1 MSAREGQTGQAKKG
15 SRAGGKIFYG
25 YWIVVA
31 LVVINFIPVTLFMSC
46 NATFMPAVAD
56 ELNASPGV
64 IGYILSVFSLGNTAL
79 FPMFGRLFAKY
90 DSRILCT
97 VGIVVLAL
105 AFLCQSL
112 VTEPWQFIVCGVPL
126 AIGIVPLFFMA
137 PANLIN
143 RWFTKRAGFFIGLVL
158 ASTGVGGVIWNMV
171 SGALILDYGFRVTY
185 RIFAIV
191 TLVSGL
197 PFTLFVLRD
206 RPADKGL
213 VPYGSEEVLVQAS
226 DGARSA
232 GDAAGTGGAA
242 SAASAGGAG
251 STSEDGSPGSAS
263 ASAKGPVGSEQ
274 TGISAHDAYRTS
286 TFKLLLV
293 YALFLNLGMFV
304 CAMTPSY
311 VRTLDFAAALPLLG
325 ATCVSFIMGAQ
336 TVAKVLWGAIADK
349 RPLVSVIGG
358 ILMGIAGVLC
368 LTFFNDASWK
378 LYGGSILFGFFYA
391 LSTVTTPI
399 LTRYYFGMRDYSLI
413 FSKISMAC
421 TMGTFGGS
429 LIWGTTIN
437 VTGSF
442 YPMLFGVVC
451 MLSIALVCI
460 LLVNKSGKKLRAEC
474 GAVGQR

>member
-1 MSAREGQTGQAKKG
+1 MRGGHTSRQQSNG
-15 SRAGGKIFYG
+15 RAGGKIFYG

-79 FPMFGRLFAKY
+79 FPVFGRLFAKY

-97 VGIVVLAL
+97 LGIVVLA
-105 AFLCQSL
+105 FSFVCQSL

-143 RWFTKRAGFFIGLVL
+143 RWFNKRAGFFIGLVL

-171 SGALILDYGFRVTY
+171 SGALIIDYGFRVTY
-185 RIFAIV
+185 RIFAII

-213 VPYGSEEVLVQAS
+213 VPYGSDEPATVETPV
-226 DGARSA
+226 D
-232 GDAAGTGGAA
+232 
-242 SAASAGGAG
+242 
-251 STSEDGSPGSAS
+251 SE
-263 ASAKGPVGSEQ
+263 KV
-274 TGISAHDAYRTS
+274 GISAHDAYRTP

-325 ATCVSFIMGAQ
+325 ATCVSCIMGAQ
-336 TVAKVLWGAIADK
+336 TVAKVLWGAVADK

-358 ILMGIAGVLC
+358 ILLGIAGVLC

-437 VTGSF
+437 MTGSF

-460 LLVNKSGKKLRAEC
+460 LLVNKSGKRLREGEISAKAQEN
-474 GAVGQR
+474 A

>member
-1 MSAREGQTGQAKKG
+1 VGARSAQN
-15 SRAGGKIFYG
+15 SRGKIFYG

-31 LVVINFIPVTLFMSC
+31 LVVLNFIPVTLFMSC

-56 ELNASPGV
+56 ALNVSPGV

-79 FPMFGRLFAKY
+79 FPVFGRLFAKY

-97 VGIVVLAL
+97 FGVCALAL
-105 AFLCQSL
+105 SFTCQSL

-126 AIGIVPLFFMA
+126 AFGVVPLLFMA

-143 RWFTKRAGFFIGLVL
+143 RWFTKRAGFFIGIVL
-158 ASTGVGGVIWNMV
+158 ASTGVGGVLWNMV
-171 SGALILDYGFRVTY
+171 SGELILDYGFRATY
-185 RIFAIV
+185 RIFAII

-206 RPADKGL
+206 YPSDKGL
-213 VPYGSEEVLVQAS
+213 VPYGSEEACSSEKEARDDSLDSNQDQAS
-226 DGARSA
+226 LYQDGL
-232 GDAAGTGGAA
+232 
-242 SAASAGGAG
+242 
-251 STSEDGSPGSAS
+251 
-263 ASAKGPVGSEQ
+263 
-274 TGISAHDAYRTS
+274 SAHDAYRTP

-293 YALFLNLGMFV
+293 YALFMNLGMYI

-311 VRTLDFAAALPLLG
+311 VRTLDFAAAMPLLG

-336 TVAKVLWGAIADK
+336 TVAKVLWGAVADK

-358 ILMGIAGVLC
+358 LLMGIVGVLC
-368 LTFFNDASWK
+368 LAFLNDASWM
-378 LYGGSILFGFFYA
+378 LYGGSTIFGFFYA

-413 FSKISMAC
+413 FAKVSMAC

-429 LIWGTTIN
+429 VIWGTTIN
-437 VTGSF
+437 MTGSF
-442 YPMLFGVVC
+442 YPMFFGVVC

-460 LLVNKSGKKLRAEC
+460 LLVNRSAKGRSFTKKD
-474 GAVGQR
+474 